1 MSPKKATRLYS
12 EKKDLLK
19 SLIKDV
25 DTLLGAYYVE
35 KTTKEFTNEEVEKLS
50 GELIAAED
58 AFDAAYAGLPKI
70 NKKTQEERD
79 RLRRDSNNQGYEL
92 HYALQDKRLVGLHA
106 NVREGLNQLL
116 GQLSLEEPPP
126 ADQLEAVEGKLES
139 ARLVMREAK
148 ELSDQIWRFL
158 RKRVLTLIAFI
169 KTFLRNQKL
178 ILQIRKSLNLIDL
191 IQMFL

>member
-1 MSPKKATRLYS
+1 MSPNKAKRLYS

-25 DTLLGAYYVE
+25 DTLLGPYYLE
-35 KTTKEFTNEEVEKLS
+35 KTTKEFTNEEVDKLS
-50 GELIAAED
+50 GELIAAEK

-92 HYALQDKRLVGLHA
+92 YYALQDKRLVGLHA

-148 ELSDQIWRFL
+148 ELSDQMAWETNDYDGVDDHAAMESYFD
-158 RKRVLTLIAFI
+158 KVE
-169 KTFLRNQKL
+169 QE
-178 ILQIRKSLNLIDL
+178 ILDKVDKYAQAS
-191 IQMFL
+191 